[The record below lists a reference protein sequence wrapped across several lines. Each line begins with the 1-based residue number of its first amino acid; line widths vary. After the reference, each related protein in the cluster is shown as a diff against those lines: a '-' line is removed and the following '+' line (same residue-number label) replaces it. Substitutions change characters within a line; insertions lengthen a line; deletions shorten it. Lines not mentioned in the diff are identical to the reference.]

1 MRQMEALLR
10 GVGPNLP
17 SHWGLIRP
25 VVHNL
30 HVDSEAGQIASQ
42 HQAGRTGAHDAD
54 LTLEGGL
61 GHVPEQRE
69 AVGAL
74 GVDFILGLAHLVRV
88 GHLVCCW
95 RHDGGV
101 WGGGVVVV
109 VESQRGRGA
118 PRALEVSGDR
128 LAEGAAAR
136 TWETAIRV
144 DSAAAAAVGCG
155 GGCWGRRSVRRRHG
169 STRAGGAWSSA
180 ERRWTVDGGRW
191 TVDWWEYFVIPEEA
205 D

>member
-42 HQAGRTGAHDAD
+42 HQAGRAGAHDAD

-88 GHLVCCW
+88 GHFVCCW

-101 WGGGVVVV
+101 WGGGGSSSSSKASAGG
-109 VESQRGRGA
+109 EHRGRW
-118 PRALEVSGDR
+118 EVSGDR

-155 GGCWGRRSVRRRHG
+155 GGCWGQRSVRRRHG

-180 ERRWTVDGGRW
+180 ERRWTVDGGLVGIFR
-191 TVDWWEYFVIPEEA
+191 DPGGGRLIS
-205 D
+205 

>member
-30 HVDSEAGQIASQ
+30 HVDSEAAQIASQ

-101 WGGGVVVV
+101 WWGGRRRRRKPARAGSTAGVGR
-109 VESQRGRGA
+109 SRAIGLLRGLRRGLG
-118 PRALEVSGDR
+118 RQLFGSTR
-128 LAEGAAAR
+128 R
-136 TWETAIRV
+136 RRRRW
-144 DSAAAAAVGCG
+144 G

-191 TVDWWEYFVIPEEA
+191 TGGNIS
-205 D
+205 

>member
-42 HQAGRTGAHDAD
+42 HQAGRTGAHDAY

-101 WGGGVVVV
+101 WGGG
-109 VESQRGRGA
+109 
-118 PRALEVSGDR
+118 
-128 LAEGAAAR
+128 
-136 TWETAIRV
+136 
-144 DSAAAAAVGCG
+144 
-155 GGCWGRRSVRRRHG
+155 RRRRRKPARAGSTAGVGRSRAIGLLRGLWRGLGRQLFG
-169 STRAGGAWSSA
+169 STRRRR
-180 ERRWTVDGGRW
+180 RRWGAVEDVGVDGRFVDGTAAPEQEEPGAQRSGGGRW